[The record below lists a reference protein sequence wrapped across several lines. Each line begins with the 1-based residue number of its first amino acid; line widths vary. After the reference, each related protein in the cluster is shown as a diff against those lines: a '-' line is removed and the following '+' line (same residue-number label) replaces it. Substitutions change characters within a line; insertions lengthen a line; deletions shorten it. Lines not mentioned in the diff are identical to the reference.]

1 MKKESNAH
9 EGFNKKSCSRNLTI
23 KPTTSVYEI
32 ITSRIIERLE
42 QGEIVWKKSWN
53 SKTQA
58 PRNLVSKK
66 LYNGVN
72 IFLLASMRYQNP
84 NWLTYNQAKALG
96 GTVRK
101 GEKSCPVIFWSF
113 TEKEDADGTK
123 RNIGFL
129 RYYSVFNVAQINGLL
144 NVPDVETINTMDSAE
159 EYDLAQEIADN
170 MPTRPE
176 IRHGFS
182 RACYCPSSDTVQM
195 PNRNSFIGQ
204 SEYFSVLYHE
214 LAHSVDHE
222 TRLNSKTSGEINHFG
237 DPVYSK
243 NELIA
248 EFTSAFL
255 CAEAGISQPELLE
268 NQTAY
273 IQGWLKALRN
283 DSKLLISSAALAQKA
298 SDYILGRNNID
309 PVEE

>member
-1 MKKESNAH
+1 
-9 EGFNKKSCSRNLTI
+9 
-23 KPTTSVYEI
+23 
-32 ITSRIIERLE
+32 
-42 QGEIVWKKSWN
+42 
-53 SKTQA
+53 
-58 PRNLVSKK
+58 
-66 LYNGVN
+66 
-72 IFLLASMRYQNP
+72 MRYQNP
-84 NWLTYNQAKALG
+84 NWLTYNQAKTLG

-113 TEKEDADGTK
+113 TEKEESDGTK
-123 RNIGFL
+123 INVGFL
-129 RYYSVFNVAQINGLL
+129 RYYSVFNVAQIDGLK
-144 NVPDVETINTMDSAE
+144 NVPEVEVICSMDSTE
-159 EYDLAQEIADN
+159 EYDLAQKIAVN

-195 PNRNSFIGQ
+195 PNRNSFIDQ

-214 LAHSVDHE
+214 LAHSVDHV
-222 TRLNSKTSGEINHFG
+222 TRLNRKKSGELNHFG

-255 CAEAGISQPELLE
+255 CAEVGISQPELLE

-283 DSKLLISSAALAQKA
+283 DSKLLISCAALAQKA
-298 SDYILGRNNID
+298 SDYILGRKNIEL
-309 PVEE
+309 VEE

>member
-1 MKKESNAH
+1 MN
-9 EGFNKKSCSRNLTI
+9 
-23 KPTTSVYEI
+23 VYEI

-84 NWLTYNQAKALG
+84 NWLTYNQAKNLG
-96 GTVRK
+96 GIVRK

-113 TEKEDADGTK
+113 TEKEESDGTK
-123 RNIGFL
+123 KNVGFL
-129 RYYSVFNVAQINGLL
+129 RYYSVFNVAQIDGLL
-144 NVPDVETINTMDSAE
+144 NVPEIETINTMDSAE
-159 EYDLAQEIADN
+159 EYDLAQGIADD
-170 MPTRPE
+170 MPNRPE

-182 RACYCPSSDTVQM
+182 RACYSPSSDTVHM
-195 PNRNSFIGQ
+195 PNRNSFTGQ

-222 TRLNSKTSGEINHFG
+222 TRLNRKSSGEINHFG

-243 NELIA
+243 DELIA

-255 CAEAGISQPELLE
+255 CAEAGISQPKLLE

-283 DSKLLISSAALAQKA
+283 DSKLLISCAALAQKA
-298 SDYILGRNNID
+298 SDYILGRNSIE
-309 PVEE
+309 PVEK